1 MIACARL
8 IVWVALLAPLAASVT
23 PAYPQSDS
31 TSVPSLTTVA
41 GGEPAATPELGSEP
55 TEAPTFVEE
64 LKLWAY
70 AENSGVLNLAGS
82 DVGEINE
89 LRFYDFESDVSFN
102 MAELS
107 LKKDPSERPLGFG
120 VVLTAGRDAQKN
132 HALGLFRDEDDVF
145 PFEDTSEFDVQEL
158 YLSYRIPVGGGLTLK
173 GGKFVTLLGYEVIES
188 PLNLNAS
195 RSLLFVYSIPLTHVG
210 ALLSYPVAS
219 SVTLT
224 AGPVVG
230 RDVVADNNSHPSWLG
245 QIAVTPAEN
254 LGTNLQL
261 IAGPEQFDTDNV
273 RWVGDLVVTYTGFE
287 DLTLGLNGDYGWE
300 NDEASLVAAGLAE
313 TDASWW
319 GIAGYAAYDW
329 TERFRTAGRLEYFDD
344 TDGVRTLAL
353 GAGQQVGLWEVTT
366 TLQYNVWNG
375 LFGRLEYRHDQADS
389 EVFDLDAAGA
399 PTSDTQDTVGLSLYY
414 VF

>member
-1 MIACARL
+1 MTAYARL
-8 IVWVALLAPLAASVT
+8 IVWVALLAPLAAYVT

-31 TSVPSLTTVA
+31 
-41 GGEPAATPELGSEP
+41 ATEV
-55 TEAPTFVEE
+55 PTFREE

-70 AENSGVLNLAGS
+70 AENSGILNLAGS

-107 LKKDPSERPLGFG
+107 VKKDPSDVRPYGFG
-120 VVLTAGRDAQKN
+120 VVMTAGRDAQKN

-145 PFEDTSEFDVQEL
+145 PFEDTSEFDIEEI

-173 GGKFVTLLGYEVIES
+173 GGRFVTHLGYEVIES

-195 RSLLFVYSIPLTHVG
+195 RSLLFVYSIPLTHAG

-219 SVTLT
+219 SVNLT

-230 RDVVADNNSHPSWLG
+230 WDVLDDNNSDPSWLG
-245 QIAVTPAEN
+245 QVAVTPAEN
-254 LGTNLQL
+254 LVTNLQL
-261 IAGPEQFDTDNV
+261 IVGPEQFDTDNV
-273 RWVGDLVVTYTGFE
+273 RWVGDLVVTYAGVE
-287 DLTLGLNGDYGWE
+287 DLTLGFNGDYGWE

-319 GIAGYAAYDW
+319 GVAGYAAYDW
-329 TERFRTAGRLEYFDD
+329 TDRLRTAGRLEYFDD

-353 GAGQQVGLWEVTT
+353 GPGLGVGIWEITT
-366 TLQYNVWNG
+366 TLQYNVWSG

-399 PTSDTQDTVGLSLYY
+399 PTSDTQDTVGLSLDY